1 MIDKG
6 IGTIKGVIFDL
17 DNTLVSSSI
26 DFQKLKQSLGCDIHK
41 DILEFVNE
49 IKCAKEKEHAL
60 GLILESE
67 FNDAKS
73 SSIIDGAYDLIDF
86 LNANNLPTSIVTRNS
101 AQSSRYKIQK
111 HKVDIKNV
119 ISRELFPP
127 KPDPAAL
134 NHIAKQW
141 QIPSESIIYVG
152 DYLYDIQAAK
162 NANMHACLITHGID
176 KPYEGQADIVVKTL
190 SELKTFL
197 MKFKLT
203 TNSY

>member
-6 IGTIKGVIFDL
+6 IGTIRGVIFDL

-26 DFQKLKQSLGCDIHK
+26 DFQNLKQSLGCDKNK

-49 IKCAKEKEHAL
+49 IKSPKEKDYAL

-73 SSIIDGAYDLIDF
+73 SSIIDGAYDLINY
-86 LNANNLPTSIVTRNS
+86 LNAKKLPISIVTRNS
-101 AQSSRYKIQK
+101 AQSSHYKIQK
-111 HKVDIKNV
+111 HKVDIKSV

-141 QIPSESIIYVG
+141 QLPAESIMYVG

-176 KPYEGQADIVVKTL
+176 KSYADQADIVVNTL